1 MSTSWN
7 VTITDPVGSDELTKL
22 SVVNG
27 SGIDSDYS
35 INVQMVNGMSYEF
48 FCDEN
53 RWKTLDSALHYREGD
68 VIIGSFP
75 KCGTT
80 WLEQIVLLLLNDGRK
95 EAMDPSAKNNY
106 EKGAKYVR
114 KVWPEAALLQNQSI
128 QNHMGKQ
135 AAPLSLEDFESMPNP
150 RVMKSHA
157 APNMFLGTNGQ
168 GLAGLPLGVKL
179 LLITRNPFDA
189 CVSSYYYGH
198 NAHRNGWPFEAW
210 AAMFLSGLAPQGDWF
225 EWVRGWHEQVAQ
237 YPDSALWLH
246 YEDVQTDAR
255 AQIER
260 IAEYLGVRRDTAA
273 EMDALIDRVVEYS
286 SFHSMQAQA
295 AEHQPAD
302 GFHDPHLRKGK
313 SGDWRNYF
321 DTNSG
326 IYNDFVGKFSATL
339 AGTGLVYSLGEGNGV
354 LQCDKP

>member
-1 MSTSWN
+1 MSSSWN
-7 VTITDPVGSDELTKL
+7 VTVTAPVGSDELTKL
-22 SVVNG
+22 SVVDE
-27 SGIDSDYS
+27 SVTDSDFA
-35 INVQMVNGMSYEF
+35 INVQMVNGKSYEF
-48 FCDEN
+48 FCDKS
-53 RWKTLDSALHYREGD
+53 RWEMLDGVMRYRESD

-106 EKGAKYVR
+106 EKGAKFVR
-114 KVWPEAALLQNQSI
+114 KVWPEAALLQDSI
-128 QNHMGKQ
+128 IQTHMGKQ
-135 AAPLSLEDFESMPNP
+135 AAPLSLEDFESIPAP

-157 APNMFLGTNGQ
+157 APDMFLGTNGQ
-168 GLAGLPLGVKL
+168 GLAGLLHGAKM

-225 EWVRGWHEQVAQ
+225 GWVRGWHEQVTQ
-237 YPDSALWLH
+237 YPGRALWLH
-246 YEDVQTDAR
+246 YEDVQTNAR
-255 AQIER
+255 AQIVR
-260 IAEYLGVRRDTAA
+260 IAEYLGVHRDSAA
-273 EMDALIDRVVEYS
+273 EMDALVDRVVGYS
-286 SFHSMQAQA
+286 SFSSMQAQA
-295 AEHQPAD
+295 AEHQPAE

-321 DTNSG
+321 DTNSR
-326 IYNDFVGKFSATL
+326 IYKDFVTKFKATL
-339 AGTGLVYSLGEGNGV
+339 AGTGLAYSLGEGNGV
-354 LQCDKP
+354 LKCD